1 LDLGGFWKNKNKKFF
16 CNKKMGAQQTQH
28 FDPTIEGWEKV
39 DMIGGITTWARQATG

>member
-1 LDLGGFWKNKNKKFF
+1 MMIIFSLCFYQTKIKIL
-16 CNKKMGAQQTQH
+16 KMGAQQTQH